1 MASFTDS
8 VPQFNPYVSQ
18 LPVEAMVKV
27 GTYKQE
33 KYEEGVTKIQSQ
45 IDQVAGLDLARGVDK
60 DYLQA
65 KLDELGNNL
74 KYVAAGDFSNFQ
86 LVNSVGGMAKQ
97 IGRDATVR
105 NAVAST
111 AWYRKQ
117 QQAIEEAKKQGKSNV
132 ANEDLF
138 SSQVNKWY
146 TDPTVGASFSDEYV
160 PYTDVFKKL
169 QDIAKSVGEDST
181 IVQMLFQTDG
191 NGNPIL
197 VNGKLQYND
206 VMAETLLKGK
216 DKEKI
221 LSAFQNGLDS
231 NDYRQLSITG
241 RYELRGK
248 STADVSKMLGD
259 GFIEYQKKELMR
271 KDLIQDKI
279 LELKTKGG
287 SQKEIDALQEAAAN
301 IDVSINKRKNSIDQS
316 LSSGD
321 MDAIKGSIY
330 TNNYLDSMSGVF
342 SSKETYT
349 KYSKNPAVEM
359 MLERDRLKLEQNKFK
374 FDQDKFTYQQLRD
387 IEEDKLTRWKALFE
401 KGLVDENGKPTGAGL
416 YSGAYRNRALTDID
430 DDLFFTNNYIKGVED
445 DTNAQFGLYE
455 KVAVADWMA
464 KNSKKINPNTG
475 KPYSGDEMKKEI
487 ANQAKRVGMSYND
500 YIVLQGQKA
509 TDKWNQSKGKSLGS
523 EYAEDFS
530 SINELGVRIGIAKK
544 TIDKEQSAINAKAT
558 GFTPV
563 DVNKLDIKPIT
574 VTAVIGGEAEGRGQ
588 MRRENITLSKQ
599 DVFDFAK
606 FIYHDYEGSLPGFLD
621 SDAVK
626 KEAKDAKDRLTK
638 KYGTAGFE
646 SMKDALQGD
655 ESSALTKG
663 VGYLS
668 NPFGQ
673 AVKSAISKKQNP
685 EVAKAVNILKSDAFK
700 KTMQLREQY
709 YKEMSGAA
717 VPGAIILYKD
727 KPEQKEHLQSAIS
740 SVASDYAG
748 IDAGYED
755 LVSAVNQD
763 GSHFQINIDPAA
775 SRYGNNSYSLQ
786 VTKKDGSIVTKP
798 ITESHF
804 QDITRMN
811 APSMFID
818 DLTATI
824 NASDYGST
832 NLAHAYTDDDAYTTA
847 FVKDGQTRT
856 KNYNVAM
863 DFVPGSRGLLF
874 PKLYI
879 QTGDNDWR
887 LVPFNKGLTPQE
899 AKNFPISVD
908 DVFVKSLLQSK

>member
-111 AWYRKQ
+111 AWYRSQ
-117 QQAIEEAKKQGKSNV
+117 QKAIEEAKKQGKSNV

-181 IVQMLFQTDG
+181 IVQQLFQTDA
-191 NGNPIL
+191 NGNPVL

-241 RYELRGK
+241 RYELKGK

-259 GFIEYQKKELMR
+259 GFIEYQKNMLTR

-330 TNNYLDSMSGVF
+330 TNNYLDSMAGAF
-342 SSKETYT
+342 STKETYT
-349 KYSKNPAVEM
+349 KYMKNPAVEM
-359 MLERDRLKLEQNKFK
+359 MLERDRLKLDQNKFK
-374 FDQDKFTYQQLRD
+374 FDQDKFAYQQLRD
-387 IEEDKLTRWKALFE
+387 IEEDKLTKWKALFE

-416 YSGAYRNRALTDID
+416 YSSAYRNRALTDID

-445 DTNAQFGLYE
+445 DANAQFGLYE

-464 KNSKKINPNTG
+464 KNSGKINPDTG
-475 KPYSGDEMKKEI
+475 KPYSGDEMKKQI
-487 ANQAKRVGMSYND
+487 ANQAKKVGVSYND

-523 EYAEDFS
+523 EYADDFS
-530 SINELGVRIGIAKK
+530 AINELGVRIGIAKK
-544 TIDKEQSAINAKAT
+544 TIDKEQGYINANSA

-563 DVNKLDIKPIT
+563 DVNKLNINPVTI
-574 VTAVIGGEAEGRGQ
+574 TAVIGGEAEGRGK
-588 MRRENITLSKQ
+588 MRRENVTLSKQ
-599 DVFDFAK
+599 DVLDFAK
-606 FIYHDYEGSLPGFLD
+606 FIYHDYEGTLPGVLD
-621 SDAVK
+621 SDAIK
-626 KEAKDAKDRLTK
+626 TDAKNAKERLIK

-646 SMKDALQGD
+646 SMQTQLRGSEKW
-655 ESSALTKG
+655 
-663 VGYLS
+663 
-668 NPFGQ
+668 NPADLNPLNVVFNPT
-673 AVKSAISKKQNP
+673 VTNIKQNP
-685 EVAKAVNILKSDAFK
+685 EIAKAVNILKSDNFK
-700 KTMQLREQY
+700 KTMQLREKY
-709 YKEMSGAA
+709 YKEMSGVA
-717 VPGAIILYKD
+717 VPGAIVLYKD
-727 KPEQKEHLQSAIS
+727 KAEQKEHLQSAIS

-755 LVSAVNQD
+755 LVSAVNQE

-847 FVKDGQTRT
+847 FVKDSQTRT

-863 DFVPGSRGLLF
+863 DFVRGSRGMLF

-879 QTGDNDWR
+879 QTGDNDWK

>member
-1 MASFTDS
+1 MGSFTDS

-18 LPVEAMVKV
+18 QPIEAMVKV

-60 DYLQA
+60 NYLQA

-97 IGRDATVR
+97 IGRDETIR
-105 NAVAST
+105 GAVAST
-111 AWYRKQ
+111 AWYRNQ
-117 QQAIEEAKKQGKSNV
+117 QKSIEEAKKQGKSNI

-138 SSQVNKWY
+138 STQVSKWY
-146 TDPTVGASFSDEYV
+146 NDPTVGASFSDEYV

-169 QDIAKSVGEDST
+169 QEIAKSVGEDST
-181 IVQMLFQTDG
+181 IVQQLFQTDA
-191 NGNPIL
+191 NGNPVL

-221 LSAFQNGLDS
+221 LSAFQNGLDA

-241 RYELRGK
+241 RYELKGK
-248 STADVSKMLGD
+248 SKDDISRMLTD
-259 GFIEYQKKELMR
+259 GFMDYQKSMLIR

-279 LELKTKGG
+279 LELKTKKG
-287 SQKEIDALQEAAAN
+287 SQKEIDALKEASAN
-301 IDVSINKRKNSIDQS
+301 IDIAINKRKGSVDQTINSD
-316 LSSGD
+316 D
-321 MDAIKGSIY
+321 FDAIRGSIY
-330 TNNYLDSMSGVF
+330 TNNYLDSMSGAF
-342 SSKETYT
+342 STKETYT
-349 KYSKNPAVEM
+349 KYLKNPAVEM
-359 MLERDRLKLEQNKFK
+359 LLERDRLKLQEKAHLLEK
-374 FDQDKFTYQQLRD
+374 DKFAYQQLH
-387 IEEDKLTRWKALFE
+387 DKEKDAQDRWKALFE

-416 YSGAYRNRALTDID
+416 YSGAYRNRPLTDVD
-430 DDLFFTNNYIKGVED
+430 DDLYFTDKYIKGVED

-464 KNSKKINPNTG
+464 KNSGNVNPNTG
-475 KPYSGDEMKKEI
+475 KPFTSDEMKKGI
-487 ANQAKRVGMSYND
+487 ALYAKKVGMSYND

-509 TDKWNQSKGKSLGS
+509 TDRYNQSKGKSLGA
-523 EYAEDFS
+523 EYADDFS
-530 SINELGVRIGIAKK
+530 AINELSTRIGLAKK
-544 TIDKEQSAINAKAT
+544 TIDKEQSVINSRAS

-563 DVNKLDIKPIT
+563 DVNKLNINPVT
-574 VTAVIGGEAEGRGQ
+574 VTAVIGGEAEGKGQ

-599 DVFDFAK
+599 DVYDFAK
-606 FIYHDYEGSLPGFLD
+606 FIYHDYEGLLPGVLD
-621 SDAVK
+621 SDAIK
-626 KEAKDAKDRLTK
+626 KDAKNAKERLIK

-646 SMKDALQGD
+646 SIQMVL
-655 ESSALTKG
+655 KG
-663 VGYLS
+663 AEEWDPADL
-668 NPFGQ
+668 NPFN
-673 AVKSAISKKQNP
+673 AVFNPTVTNIKQNP
-685 EVAKAVNILKSDAFK
+685 EIAKVISILKSDEFR
-700 KTMQLREQY
+700 KTMTLREQY

-717 VPGAIILYKD
+717 VPGAVVLYKD
-727 KPEQKEHLQSAIS
+727 KTEQKEHLQSAIS

-748 IDAGYED
+748 IDKEYED
-755 LVSAVNQD
+755 LVSAVNED
-763 GSHFQINIDPAA
+763 GSNFQINIDPAA

-786 VTKKDGSIVTKP
+786 VTKKDGSIISKP
-798 ITESHF
+798 ITESQF
-804 QDITRMN
+804 QDITRRD
-811 APSMFID
+811 APSTFLD
-818 DLTATI
+818 DVTATI

-832 NLAHAYTDDDAYTTA
+832 NLVHFYTDDDAYSTA

-863 DFVPGSRGLLF
+863 DFVPGSRGMLF
-874 PKLYI
+874 PKLYV
-879 QTGDNDWR
+879 QSGDEWK
-887 LVPFNKGLTPQE
+887 LVPYNKGLTPQE
-899 AKNFPISVD
+899 AKSFPLLID

>member
-60 DYLQA
+60 NYLQA

-97 IGRDATVR
+97 IGRDETVR

-111 AWYRKQ
+111 AWYRNQ
-117 QQAIEEAKKQGKSNV
+117 QKAIEEAKKQGKSNI

-138 SSQVNKWY
+138 STQVSKWY
-146 TDPTVGASFSDEYV
+146 NDPTVGASFSDEYV

-181 IVQMLFQTDG
+181 IVQQLFQTDA
-191 NGNPIL
+191 NGNPVL

-216 DKEKI
+216 DKDKI
-221 LSAFQNGLDS
+221 LNAFQSGLDA

-241 RYELRGK
+241 RYELKGK
-248 STADVSKMLGD
+248 SKGDVSRMLTD
-259 GFIEYQKKELMR
+259 GFMDYQKNMLIR

-279 LELKTKGG
+279 LELKTKKG
-287 SQKEIDALQEAAAN
+287 SQKEIDALKEASVN
-301 IDVSINKRKNSIDQS
+301 IDAAINKRKNNIDQTINS
-316 LSSGD
+316 DDL
-321 MDAIKGSIY
+321 DAIKGSIY
-330 TNNYLDSMSGVF
+330 TNNYLDSMSGAF
-342 SSKETYT
+342 STKETYT
-349 KYSKNPAVEM
+349 KYMKNPAVEM
-359 MLERDRLKLEQNKFK
+359 MLEKDRLKLEQNKFK
-374 FDQDKFTYQQLRD
+374 LDQDKFAYQQVRD
-387 IEEDKLTRWKALFE
+387 VEEDKLTKWKALFE
-401 KGLVDENGKPTGAGL
+401 KGLVDEKGNPTGAGL
-416 YSGAYRNRALTDID
+416 YSGAYRNRPLTDIN
-430 DDLFFTNNYIKGVED
+430 DDLYFTDSYLKGVED

-464 KNSKKINPNTG
+464 KNSGKINPDTG
-475 KPYSGDEMKKEI
+475 KPFTTDEMKKGI
-487 ANQAKRVGMSYND
+487 ASYAKKVGMSYND

-509 TDKWNQSKGKSLGS
+509 TDKYNQTKGKSLGA
-523 EYAEDFS
+523 EYADDFS
-530 SINELGVRIGIAKK
+530 AINELGIRIGLAKK
-544 TIDKEQSAINAKAT
+544 TIDKEQSVINSRAT

-563 DVNKLDIKPIT
+563 DVNKLNINPVT
-574 VTAVIGGEAEGRGQ
+574 VTAVLGGETEGRGP
-588 MRRENITLSKQ
+588 MRKENVTLSKQ
-599 DVFDFAK
+599 DLLDFGR
-606 FIYHDYEGSLPGFLD
+606 FVYHDYEGTLPGVLD
-621 SDAVK
+621 SDAIK
-626 KEAKDAKDRLTK
+626 KDAKNAKDRLVK

-646 SMKDALQGD
+646 SIQAELKGHGGVKTPIGAFRTAMGIIT
-655 ESSALTKG
+655 SSPVTG
-663 VGYLS
+663 VT
-668 NPFGQ
+668 
-673 AVKSAISKKQNP
+673 NP
-685 EVAKAVNILKSDAFK
+685 ELSKVMNILKSDNFK
-700 KTMQLREQY
+700 KTVALREQY

-717 VPGAIILYKD
+717 VPGAIVLYKD

-755 LVSAVNQD
+755 LVSAVNED

-775 SRYGNNSYSLQ
+775 SRYGNNSYNLQ

-798 ITESHF
+798 ITESQF
-804 QDITRMN
+804 QDITRKD
-811 APSMFID
+811 APSTFLD
-818 DLTATI
+818 DVTATI
-824 NASDYGST
+824 NASDFGST
-832 NLAHAYTDDDAYTTA
+832 NLVHAYTDDDAYSTA
-847 FVKDGQTRT
+847 FVKDNQTRT

-863 DFVPGSRGLLF
+863 DFVPGSRGMLF
-874 PKLYI
+874 PKLYV
-879 QTGDNDWR
+879 QNGDEWK
-887 LVPFNKGLTPQE
+887 LIPYNKGLTPQE
-899 AKNFPISVD
+899 AKSFPLLVD